1 MKNCF
6 EKQLPQ
12 PLLNYFKNTTELHND
27 LMCSTS
33 KKFASVE
40 EATANHME
48 YTQSDTKLLIYE
60 KYKIT

>member
-1 MKNCF
+1 
-6 EKQLPQ
+6 
-12 PLLNYFKNTTELHND
+12 
-27 LMCSTS
+27 MCSTS